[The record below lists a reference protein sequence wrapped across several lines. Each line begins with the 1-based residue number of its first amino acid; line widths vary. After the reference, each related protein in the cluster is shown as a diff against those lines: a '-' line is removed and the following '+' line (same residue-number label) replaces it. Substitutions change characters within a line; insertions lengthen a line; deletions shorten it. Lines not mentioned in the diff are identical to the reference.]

1 MITEQHKIFS
11 QRVNLFPIKDVLICW
26 KDEKSELGEA
36 LILRKTGE
44 NMRRD
49 YAGRNW
55 LGAVAAVTL
64 IVTGVIAE
72 PLLAVLGLLMLAVDV
87 IISVVE
93 SMQHGQ
99 EHMEQKKEKEGKA
112 FYESIGDGRKGPVRI

>member
-1 MITEQHKIFS
+1 
-11 QRVNLFPIKDVLICW
+11 
-26 KDEKSELGEA
+26 
-36 LILRKTGE
+36 
-44 NMRRD
+44 MRRD

-55 LGAVAAVTL
+55 FGAVVAAAL

-72 PLLAVLGLLMLAVDV
+72 PLLAVLGLMMLAVDV

-93 SMQHGQ
+93 SMQHEQ
-99 EHMEQKKEKEGKA
+99 EHKEHKEHKKEKEGKT

>member
-1 MITEQHKIFS
+1 
-11 QRVNLFPIKDVLICW
+11 
-26 KDEKSELGEA
+26 
-36 LILRKTGE
+36 
-44 NMRRD
+44 MRRD